1 MVRCRE
7 VGDGD
12 SARAVDMGDG
22 EEEQLLSGE
31 GVRKRN
37 GERTVQPGEQQ
48 SLQPQLLQAFRY
60 AYSLPFCLVPEK
72 FGGDETWCCF
82 FVFFKFLKC

>member
-1 MVRCRE
+1 MVSCRE

-22 EEEQLLSGE
+22 EEEQLLSGK
-31 GVRKRN
+31 GVWKRN
-37 GERTVQPGEQQ
+37 GERAVQQGEQQ

-60 AYSLPFCLVPEK
+60 ACSLPFCSVPGNYDFYQDGIENK
-72 FGGDETWCCF
+72 
-82 FVFFKFLKC
+82 VF